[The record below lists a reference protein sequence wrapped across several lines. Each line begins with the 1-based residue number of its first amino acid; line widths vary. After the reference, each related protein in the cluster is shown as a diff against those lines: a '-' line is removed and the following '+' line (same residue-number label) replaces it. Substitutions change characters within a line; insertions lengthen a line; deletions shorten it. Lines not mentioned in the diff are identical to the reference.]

1 MSFKDFVHQRFEHDR
16 TQAEKELQEQ
26 FDKLMSGVEAPT
38 DETIAQYAIENN
50 LDISTVFNKAFSML
64 NNRMKVEDVDP
75 VTGVDGDDSE
85 PIAPKLS
92 AEDASTFE
100 KDDIVR
106 HTTTDTDSV
115 FYGKKFDVVETDGDF
130 VRIAYIGSEG
140 KEDLVWFRKS
150 ELDKVDNG
158 DEEESTDGLP
168 QPAAHME
175 SIGYSKYGK
184 RVVVEYTIDAVE

>member
-1 MSFKDFVHQRFEHDR
+1 MSFKDFVSQIFERER
-16 TQAEKELQEQ
+16 TQAEKDLQEQ
-26 FDKLMSGVEAPT
+26 FDKLLSGVEPPT

-50 LDISTVFNKAFSML
+50 LDISTTFNRAFSML
-64 NNRMKVEDVDP
+64 NRHMKIEDVDP
-75 VTGVDGDDSE
+75 VTGVDANDSE

-92 AEDASTFE
+92 REDAATFE
-100 KDDIVR
+100 KDDVVK

-150 ELDKVDNG
+150 ELEKVDNG
-158 DEEESTDGLP
+158 DEEESTEGLP
-168 QPAAHME
+168 QPAARVESME
-175 SIGYSKYGK
+175 YGNRMDIGSN
-184 RVVVEYTIDAVE
+184 IDAIA